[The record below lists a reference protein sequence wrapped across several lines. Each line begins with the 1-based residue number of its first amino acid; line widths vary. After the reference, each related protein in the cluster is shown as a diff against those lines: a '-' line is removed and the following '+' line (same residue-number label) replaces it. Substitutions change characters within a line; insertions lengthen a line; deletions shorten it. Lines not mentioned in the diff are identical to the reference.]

1 MKMYFTLN
9 NGRDSVGCYMCDL
22 RVTVLYGQVW
32 HVGASNI
39 RVNFSFTGSGSLTVQ
54 ADNPALNANPNISNA
69 NGYMAMT
76 TTPVATGTAIGLS
89 ILTFISNGFYTLSP
103 GTYRLAT
110 LRWIKTPP
118 INSILLQFRVPPTP
132 FATVVYD
139 STVQLIYNINYTVNE
154 PQEIKTEL
162 KPEIPIDYAL
172 FQNYPN
178 PFNPITKIKFEI
190 PAGQRYTIG
199 FQNKAIVV
207 QLKVFDITG
216 REITTLVNEQ
226 LTPGTY
232 EATFDGSNFS
242 SGIYFYRLKT
252 EDFAETKR
260 MVLLK

>member
-1 MKMYFTLN
+1 
-9 NGRDSVGCYMCDL
+9 
-22 RVTVLYGQVW
+22 
-32 HVGASNI
+32 
-39 RVNFSFTGSGSLTVQ
+39 
-54 ADNPALNANPNISNA
+54 
-69 NGYMAMT
+69 
-76 TTPVATGTAIGLS
+76 
-89 ILTFISNGFYTLSP
+89 
-103 GTYRLAT
+103 
-110 LRWIKTPP
+110 
-118 INSILLQFRVPPTP
+118 
-132 FATVVYD
+132 
-139 STVQLIYNINYTVNE
+139 VQLIYNINYTVNE